1 MADNNVIATLEARIR
16 QLIDRYRQLAGR
28 CAELDAQCAALRSE
42 NRALEER
49 VKRLDAQLARAE
61 LAGGLAGAGR
71 DREKA
76 RARVNRL
83 MREVDKCIALLSGA
97 GDRETSEKDRRIRTA
112 ETDDAGTAPVG
123 EGGAR
128 FGGETETLFG
138 GMETTRTDGQRTL
151 PLQLPDPASE
161 GPDKPE

>member
-28 CAELDAQCAALRSE
+28 CAELDARCAALRSE

-83 MREVDKCIALLSGA
+83 MREVDKCIALLSCAARPESDGA
-97 GDRETSEKDRRIRTA
+97 S
-112 ETDDAGTAPVG
+112 
-123 EGGAR
+123 
-128 FGGETETLFG
+128 ETEDRSEVVPRSLFDG
-138 GMETTRTDGQRTL
+138 PETTGVGGQRTL
-151 PLQLPDPASE
+151 PLQQPDPA
-161 GPDKPE
+161 PDDNR